1 MARAQEDPTPWTVG
15 PPTDRASWD
24 RLTRAVPTA
33 DPLQS
38 WAWSEA
44 GLSTGER
51 WDRLI
56 VLDTEGRPAAAVQ
69 WQSSSPVLGH
79 PLAYAPHG
87 PVWRRTN
94 GTSAPGGLR
103 ALIDGMRARAMA
115 EGASSVLVDPRSGL
129 ADEDGAD
136 PTGCITELGF
146 SPTARHTQM
155 PGTRVLDLRGGVE
168 ASRRGWDKDTR
179 NLVRRAA
186 REGVMAHVRGGD
198 HAPTV
203 AELHLLML
211 DVGARGGFAPRSKAF
226 LEAYGRA
233 AGDRVFIVLGR
244 RDGRVIAGALVGL
257 VGDRAYYQFAGSL
270 REPELRHTYAAYGV
284 MDRVIAE
291 CVAREAVSLDL
302 CGVNEKDDPTADP
315 RWEGLSSF
323 KRGFGGEP
331 VRHPPIAESVLRP
344 GVERVRLTGRWARHR
359 VSVLRRGRR

>member
-1 MARAQEDPTPWTVG
+1 MARAQEDPTHWTVG
-15 PPTDRASWD
+15 PATDRASWD
-24 RLTRAVPTA
+24 ELAGEVPTA

-44 GLSTGER
+44 GLATGER

-56 VLDTEGRPAAAVQ
+56 AFDAEGHPAAAVQ
-69 WQSSSPVLGH
+69 WHSSSPVLGH

-87 PVWRRTN
+87 PLWHRTR
-94 GTSAPGGLR
+94 GTAAPGGLR
-103 ALIDGMRARAMA
+103 ALIDGMRARALA
-115 EGASSVLVDPRSGL
+115 EGASSILMDPRSGL
-129 ADEDGAD
+129 ANEDGAD
-136 PTGCITELGF
+136 PTWSIAGLGF
-146 SPTARHTQM
+146 VPTARHVQM
-155 PGTRVLDLRGGVE
+155 PATRVLDLRGGLE

-186 REGVMAHVRGGD
+186 REGVGADVTSGD

-211 DVGARGGFAPRSKAF
+211 DVAARGGFAPRSKAF

-244 RDGRVIAGALVGL
+244 RESRVIAGALVGL

-270 REPELRHTYAAYGV
+270 REPALRHAYAAYGV

-291 CVAREAVSLDL
+291 CVAREAISLDL
-302 CGVNEKDDPTADP
+302 CGVNEKDDPTADA

-331 VRHPPIAESVLRP
+331 VRHPPVAESVLRP

-359 VSVLRRGRR
+359 VSVLWRGRR